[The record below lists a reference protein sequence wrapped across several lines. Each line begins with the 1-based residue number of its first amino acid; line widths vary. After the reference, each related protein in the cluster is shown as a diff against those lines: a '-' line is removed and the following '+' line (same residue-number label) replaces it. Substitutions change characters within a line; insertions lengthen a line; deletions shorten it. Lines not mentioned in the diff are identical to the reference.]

1 MTLDNPSQPVVL
13 LFSGRKPGD
22 WYGRRS
28 VGSQCNDETD
38 LGLCQRCVGLDLRR
52 LCLKGPMNRLIQT
65 TVQQLA
71 VTAIN
76 VSLYSLCRERFPAL
90 RVVGA
95 CGHSVGEYSALYAA
109 GAISLETLFR
119 TLHFRASTMDAVS
132 KSRRR
137 DAGAEG
143 ADFATLSD
151 IITRSGIALD
161 ISCDNTRVSR

>member
-13 LFSGRKPGD
+13 LFSGQGNPVIGM
-22 WYGRRS
+22 
-28 VGSQCNDETD
+28 GSD
-38 LGLCQRCVGLDLRR
+38 LWDLNATTKQIWDCASDVSGLDLRR

-95 CGHSVGEYSALYAA
+95 AAIALANTVPCTRQARSRWRPVPYAA
-109 GAISLETLFR
+109 F
-119 TLHFRASTMDAVS
+119 
-132 KSRRR
+132 
-137 DAGAEG
+137 
-143 ADFATLSD
+143 
-151 IITRSGIALD
+151 
-161 ISCDNTRVSR
+161 SCQHHGCGE